1 MGVRVPQRALNFF
14 QKEREIKMDKR
25 YKYIET
31 GSNAIIAIS
40 TYAGKPVKGVAKCDP
55 NDNFSYTY
63 GKKLAKARCDAKIS
77 RKRYKNANSKLKAA
91 HETLIAAREYY
102 NKMVEYEMDSFK
114 AMDAANENLANVL
127 KEAK

>member
-1 MGVRVPQRALNFF
+1 M
-14 QKEREIKMDKR
+14 KMDKR

-55 NDNFSYTY
+55 NDNFSYVY
-63 GKKLAKARCDAKIS
+63 GRRLAKARCDVKIS
-77 RKRYKNANSKLKAA
+77 KKRYKNANNKAKAALKA
-91 HETLIAAREYY
+91 LNAAREYY
-102 NKMVEYEMDSFK
+102 NRMIDYEMDSFK
-114 AMDAANENLANVL
+114 AMDTANENLANIL

>member
-1 MGVRVPQRALNFF
+1 M
-14 QKEREIKMDKR
+14 KMDKR

-31 GSNAIIAIS
+31 DSNAIIAIS

-55 NDNFSYTY
+55 NDNFSYNY
-63 GKKLAKARCDAKIS
+63 GRKLAKARCDAKIS
-77 RKRYKNANSKLKAA
+77 KKRYKNANSKLRAA
-91 HETLIAAREYY
+91 HEALIAAREYY

-114 AMDAANENLANVL
+114 AMDAANENLTNIL

>member
-1 MGVRVPQRALNFF
+1 M
-14 QKEREIKMDKR
+14 KMDKR

-31 GSNAIIAIS
+31 GSNAVIAIS

-55 NDNFSYTY
+55 NDNFSYDY
-63 GKKLAKARCDAKIS
+63 GRKLAKARCDAKIS
-77 RKRYKNANSKLKAA
+77 KKRYKNANSKVRAA
-91 HETLIAAREYY
+91 HEALIAAREYY

-114 AMDAANENLANVL
+114 AMDAANENLANIL